1 VCAPKKKRKKIGE
14 TKTNNKKKP
23 KKKKLFL
30 TFFPSTYK
38 KTLDSLFLKPS
49 QAPTIQEK

>member
-14 TKTNNKKKP
+14 TKTNNKKKQ
-23 KKKKLFL
+23 KKKLFL
-30 TFFPSTYK
+30 TFSPSTYK